1 MHSNVN
7 SNHGYQSL
15 LLALFQES
23 NVYGY
28 LSGTHSPC
36 LSWQHLF
43 SQQVTAWRL
52 ISSSNYMNLTKCMLV
67 SSVWTEVADATLK
80 QVHIINE
87 AAWYCLVQYI
97 PLRRHTGRV
106 RQGGSRLVVHII
118 LFRGKIFMPHLPKES
133 LQYGSDYIAAFG
145 LKCPKPL
152 CCCVNMFCL
161 MR

>member
-1 MHSNVN
+1 MWTVTTGTKAFYYHSSKSQMSMVTFRV
-7 SNHGYQSL
+7 HT
-15 LLALFQES
+15 AP
-23 NVYGY
+23 V
-28 LSGTHSPC
+28 SPD
-36 LSWQHLF
+36 S
-43 SQQVTAWRL
+43 
-52 ISSSNYMNLTKCMLV
+52 ISSASKSLPDDLWVVQTTWTWLNACWSQVV
-67 SSVWTEVADATLK
+67 SDATLK

-118 LFRGKIFMPHLPKES
+118 LFRGKIFMPYLPKES

-145 LKCPKPL
+145 LKCPKPR